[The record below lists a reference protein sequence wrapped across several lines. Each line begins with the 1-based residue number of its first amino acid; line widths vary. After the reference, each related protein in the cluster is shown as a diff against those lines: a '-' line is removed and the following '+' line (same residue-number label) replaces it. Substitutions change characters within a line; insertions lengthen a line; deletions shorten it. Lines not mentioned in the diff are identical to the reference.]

1 MNLFWRIIQPALI
14 FSCISLKNM
23 EKSHF
28 FGTTRT
34 IVFFQCCA
42 IMTQTGEHYEQ
53 IALDLD
59 GRRAG
64 SIAQRL

>member
-1 MNLFWRIIQPALI
+1 MLCGRTIQPLLI
-14 FSCISLKNM
+14 FCCIPLKNM
-23 EKSHF
+23 RKSHPF
-28 FGTTRT
+28 WPTFT